1 MFIGS
6 VSFAQDSETTAENQ
20 KSTKQTK
27 ETASVAELIYNTNDL
42 IKKPEY
48 PGGIQDFYKFIG
60 ANYKM
65 PKTPPNV
72 FLKGK
77 IHLTFIVEKD
87 GSLTDIKI
95 VNDIGY
101 GTGEEAARVV
111 KLSKKWIPGKTSE
124 GTVAVLYSLPITIQS
139 EN

>member
-1 MFIGS
+1 MSS
-6 VSFAQDSETTAENQ
+6 VSFAQDFKTTSQNQ
-20 KSTKQTK
+20 KPIEKKLTS
-27 ETASVAELIYNTNDL
+27 SGELIYKTNDL

-48 PGGIQDFYKFIG
+48 PGGMQDFYKFIG

-65 PKTPPNV
+65 PKTPPDV

-87 GSLTDIKI
+87 GSLTDLKI

-101 GTGEEAARVV
+101 GTGEEAVRVV
-111 KLSKKWIPGKTSE
+111 KLSKKWIPGKTAE
-124 GTVAVLYSLPITIQS
+124 GNVAVLYSLPITIQS
-139 EN
+139 AN